1 MNRLTETAAIKHEPR
16 SDLQSAEFSRILL
29 IKPSALGDVV
39 HTIPVLVKLR
49 ARYPRARIDWL
60 ITPENA
66 EVVRHHPALSN
77 VVLFARRDFSKPG
90 QKWRATLG
98 FFDLLKQIRRAK
110 YDLVVDMHGQ
120 VRSALFA
127 LISGARV
134 RIGFDRPIEFSRT
147 ISAEHD
153 LKNVP
158 NRGWRGAR
166 EGSWIA
172 YTHRIPIPTLDVH
185 AIDRYLWVGSL
196 LGFDDE
202 PPDLAIHL
210 SPETIHNVDRLL
222 DEHGVPAG
230 KPLVVLVP
238 GTIWETKHWTIEGF
252 AGVAREFLREGFAVA
267 LAGTKRD
274 ETRCQQIAAAAPGT
288 INLCGKTTPADLA
301 GLIQRAEVA
310 VTNDSGSMHVAASLD
325 KPMVSVFGPTNPVHI
340 GPYQR
345 PESVVRVDLPCSP
358 CNYRRLS
365 QCPFDHA
372 CMKQV
377 TSDDG
382 RGARTENSRG
392 GKTVACAVLSAGPL
406 GAVTKS
412 AEDSGRYNERRREDA
427 CALPKLCQTKTAVME
442 NFARSAFGGRCVF
455 ASLFHRC
462 AI

>member
-1 MNRLTETAAIKHEPR
+1 MNTQIENKQIKNR
-16 SDLQSAEFSRILL
+16 DGSALQTAEFSRILL

-66 EVVRHHPALSN
+66 EVIRHHPAL
-77 VVLFARRDFSKPG
+77 
-90 QKWRATLG
+90 
-98 FFDLLKQIRRAK
+98 
-110 YDLVVDMHGQ
+110 LVVDMHGQ
-120 VRSALFA
+120 MRSALFA

-134 RIGFDRPIEFSRT
+134 RIGFDRPIKFSRT

-210 SPETIHNVDRLL
+210 SPETIQTVERLL
-222 DEHGVPAG
+222 EEHGVPAD

-274 ETRCQQIAAAAPGT
+274 EARCQQIAAAAPGT
-288 INLCGKTTPADLA
+288 IDLCGKTTPADLA

-310 VTNDSGSMHVAASLD
+310 VTNDSGSMHVAASLG
-325 KPMVSVFGPTNPVHI
+325 KPIVSVFGPTNPVHI

-345 PESVVRVDLPCSP
+345 PESVVRIDLPCSP

-372 CMKQV
+372 CMNQV
-377 TSDDG
+377 TSEMVVE
-382 RGARTENSRG
+382 RAR
-392 GKTVACAVLSAGPL
+392 KILAAA
-406 GAVTKS
+406 
-412 AEDSGRYNERRREDA
+412 
-427 CALPKLCQTKTAVME
+427 KL
-442 NFARSAFGGRCVF
+442 
-455 ASLFHRC
+455 
-462 AI
+462 

>member
-1 MNRLTETAAIKHEPR
+1 VNGQIENAQTKHRDASE
-16 SDLQSAEFSRILL
+16 LQSTEFSRILL

-49 ARYPRARIDWL
+49 ARYPGARIDWL

-66 EVVRHHPALSN
+66 EIVRCHPALSN

-90 QKWRATLG
+90 RRWRALLA
-98 FFDLLKQIRRAK
+98 FFGLLKQIRRTK
-110 YDLVVDMHGQ
+110 YDLVIDMHGQ
-120 VRSALFA
+120 VRSAFFA
-127 LISGARV
+127 LVSGARV
-134 RIGFDRPIEFSRT
+134 RIGFDRPIKRELT
-147 ISAEHD
+147 VSAEHD

-158 NRGWRGAR
+158 NHGWRGAR

-172 YTHRIPIPTLDVH
+172 YTHRISIPTLDVH

-222 DEHGVPAG
+222 AERGVPAG

-252 AGVAREFLREGFAVA
+252 AGVAREFLRQGFAVA

-274 ETRCQQIAAAAPGT
+274 ETRCRQIAAAAAGT

-301 GLIQRAEVA
+301 ALIRRAEVA
-310 VTNDSGSMHVAASLD
+310 VTNDSGSMHVAASLG

-377 TSDDG
+377 TPAIVVE
-382 RGARTENSRG
+382 RVR
-392 GKTVACAVLSAGPL
+392 KIVAMA
-406 GAVTKS
+406 K
-412 AEDSGRYNERRREDA
+412 
-427 CALPKLCQTKTAVME
+427 
-442 NFARSAFGGRCVF
+442 
-455 ASLFHRC
+455 
-462 AI
+462 

>member
-1 MNRLTETAAIKHEPR
+1 LHKLNAQIENALRNSRRTSP
-16 SDLQSAEFSRILL
+16 LQATEFSRILL

-77 VVLFARRDFSKPG
+77 VVLFARRDFSKRG
-90 QKWRATLG
+90 RRWRAMLG
-98 FFDLLKQIRRAK
+98 FFDLLKEIRHAK

-127 LISGARV
+127 LISGARARV
-134 RIGFDRPIEFSRT
+134 GFDRPIKFSRT
-147 ISAEHD
+147 ISAEHN
-153 LKNVP
+153 LKNIP

-210 SPETIHNVDRLL
+210 SAETVHHVERLL
-222 DEHGVPAG
+222 EEHGVSTCKRLIA
-230 KPLVVLVP
+230 LVP
-238 GTIWETKHWTIEGF
+238 GTIWETKHWTLDGF
-252 AGVAREFLREGFAVA
+252 AGVARHFLREGFAVV
-267 LAGTKRD
+267 LLGTKRD
-274 ETRCQQIAAAAPGT
+274 EARCRQIAAAAPGT
-288 INLCGKTTPADLA
+288 CDLCGKTTPADLA
-301 GLIQRAEVA
+301 ALIQRAEVA
-310 VTNDSGSMHVAASLD
+310 VTNDSGSMHVAASLG

-345 PESVVRVDLPCSP
+345 PQSVVRVDLPCSP

-365 QCPFDHA
+365 QCPFNHA

-377 TSDDG
+377 TSAMVVE
-382 RGARTENSRG
+382 RVR
-392 GKTVACAVLSAGPL
+392 KTLAAA
-406 GAVTKS
+406 K
-412 AEDSGRYNERRREDA
+412 
-427 CALPKLCQTKTAVME
+427 
-442 NFARSAFGGRCVF
+442 
-455 ASLFHRC
+455 
-462 AI
+462 

>member
-1 MNRLTETAAIKHEPR
+1 VNGQVEPPKN
-16 SDLQSAEFSRILL
+16 SDALALRSAEFSRILL

-39 HTIPVLVKLR
+39 HTLPVLVKLR

-66 EVVRHHPALSN
+66 EVVRYHPALSN
-77 VVLFARRDFSKPG
+77 VVLFARRDFSKRG
-90 QKWRATLG
+90 RRWRA
-98 FFDLLKQIRRAK
+98 FRSFIALLKQIRRAK
-110 YDLVVDMHGQ
+110 YELVIDMHGQ
-120 VRSALFA
+120 VRSAFFT

-134 RIGFDRPIEFSRT
+134 RIGFDRPIKRVLT

-158 NRGWRGAR
+158 NHGWRGAR

-185 AIDRYLWVGSL
+185 AIDRYLWVASL
-196 LGFDDE
+196 LGLDDN
-202 PPDLAIHL
+202 PPDLSMHL
-210 SPETIHNVDRLL
+210 SPQASDRVNRLL
-222 DEHGVPAG
+222 EEHGVPAS

-252 AGVAREFLREGFAVA
+252 AGVARQFLQDGFAVA
-267 LAGTKRD
+267 LAGTVRD
-274 ETRCQQIAAAAPGT
+274 QERCRQIAAAAPGT
-288 INLCGKTTPADLA
+288 CDLSGKTTPADLA
-301 GLIQRAEVA
+301 ALIRRAEVA
-310 VTNDSGSMHVAASLD
+310 VTNDSGSMHVAASLG

-377 TSDDG
+377 TSAMVVE
-382 RGARTENSRG
+382 RVR
-392 GKTVACAVLSAGPL
+392 KILSA
-406 GAVTKS
+406 A
-412 AEDSGRYNERRREDA
+412 
-427 CALPKLCQTKTAVME
+427 KTIPTA
-442 NFARSAFGGRCVF
+442 
-455 ASLFHRC
+455 
-462 AI
+462 

>member
-1 MNRLTETAAIKHEPR
+1 MKQADAAG
-16 SDLQSAEFSRILL
+16 LQSAEFSRILL

-39 HTIPVLVKLR
+39 HTIPLLVKLR

-66 EVVRHHPALSN
+66 EIVRCHPALSN
-77 VVLFARRDFSKPG
+77 VVLFARRDFSKRG
-90 QKWRATLG
+90 RRWHAVVAFL
-98 FFDLLKQIRRAK
+98 DLLKQIRRAK

-120 VRSALFA
+120 VRSAFFT

-134 RIGFDRPIEFSRT
+134 RIGFDRPIKRSVT
-147 ISAEHD
+147 VSAEHD

-158 NRGWRGAR
+158 SHGWRGAR

-185 AIDRYLWVGSL
+185 AIDRYLWVAPL
-196 LGFDDE
+196 LGLDDD
-202 PPDLAIHL
+202 PPDLTIYL
-210 SPETIHNVDRLL
+210 SSETIRNVERLL
-222 DEHGVPAG
+222 EEHGVPAS

-252 AGVAREFLREGFAVA
+252 AGVARQFLGDGFAVA

-274 ETRCQQIAAAAPGT
+274 QQRCRQIAAAAPGT
-288 INLCGKTTPADLA
+288 SDLSGKTTPAELA
-301 GLIQRAEVA
+301 ALIRRAEVA
-310 VTNDSGSMHVAASLD
+310 VTNDSGSMHVAASLG

-377 TSDDG
+377 TSEMVVE
-382 RGARTENSRG
+382 RARKILATQSE
-392 GKTVACAVLSAGPL
+392 LL
-406 GAVTKS
+406 
-412 AEDSGRYNERRREDA
+412 
-427 CALPKLCQTKTAVME
+427 
-442 NFARSAFGGRCVF
+442 
-455 ASLFHRC
+455 
-462 AI
+462 

>member
-1 MNRLTETAAIKHEPR
+1 MNRQIENARIEHADAAG
-16 SDLQSAEFSRILL
+16 LQSAEFSRILL

-39 HTIPVLVKLR
+39 HTIPLLVRLR

-66 EVVRHHPALSN
+66 EIVRCHPALSN
-77 VVLFARRDFSKPG
+77 VVLFARHDFSRRG
-90 QKWRATLG
+90 RRWRAVVAFL
-98 FFDLLKQIRRAK
+98 DLLKQIRRAK

-120 VRSALFA
+120 VRSAFFT

-134 RIGFDRPIEFSRT
+134 RIGFDRPIKRSLT
-147 ISAEHD
+147 VSAEHE

-158 NRGWRGAR
+158 SHGWRGAR

-172 YTHRIPIPTLDVH
+172 YTHRIPIQTLDVH
-185 AIDRYLWVGSL
+185 AIDRYLWVAPL
-196 LGFDDE
+196 LGLDDD
-202 PPDLAIHL
+202 PPDLTIYL
-210 SPETIHNVDRLL
+210 SSETIRNVERLL
-222 DEHGVPAG
+222 EEHGVPAS
-230 KPLVVLVP
+230 KLLVVLVP

-252 AGVAREFLREGFAVA
+252 AGVARQFIREGFAVA

-274 ETRCQQIAAAAPGT
+274 QQRCQQIAAAAPGACD
-288 INLCGKTTPADLA
+288 LSGKTTPAELA
-301 GLIQRAEVA
+301 ALIRRAEVA
-310 VTNDSGSMHVAASLD
+310 VTNDSGSMHVAASLG

-377 TSDDG
+377 TSAMVVE
-382 RGARTENSRG
+382 RARKILAT
-392 GKTVACAVLSAGPL
+392 
-406 GAVTKS
+406 
-412 AEDSGRYNERRREDA
+412 
-427 CALPKLCQTKTAVME
+427 PK
-442 NFARSAFGGRCVF
+442 
-455 ASLFHRC
+455 
-462 AI
+462 